1 MDSQST
7 SNAGSLNE
15 FQAGRLRVTCQ
26 YIDNLLGEIE
36 ETLHATASKAAFPR
50 FSPDVAPAQRRTI
63 EDYIARLRAQLV
75 RVLDG
80 QGISGEK
87 PSIPASRAIHVALGA
102 IDIAV
107 EELKPHYMRG
117 YGDVPE
123 AAAIELN
130 GIVGELRGLVS
141 RLDRYLAEGV
151 GQDLKL
157 RLQRLEQKS
166 NDLELLSKIEEIVA
180 GRGLVELR
188 ATIASIVDRAEDN
201 TFEIAVFGRVS
212 SGKSS
217 LLNAILETDVL
228 PVGVT
233 PITAVP
239 TRITYGEPSMR
250 VSFAEA
256 PALTL
261 EVTRL
266 AEFATEQQKPGNA
279 KRVTRI
285 TLTLPSARLRDGVTF
300 VDTPGLGSLATSGA
314 AETLAYLPKCDLGVV
329 LIDAGSTLTTEDLQ
343 TLLMLQLAAVPA
355 NVLLSK
361 SDLLGTEDRKTVIAY
376 AKQHIASECK
386 LELHVSPVSVLP
398 SHKNFLSLWFEE
410 QILPLYGHSQELR
423 MSSLRRKI
431 GVLRESVISALEV
444 QLERSQKS
452 TGERPDEVRATEA
465 RLRRAA
471 GLIEETRSAWEQ
483 EIEKIAEDLPEAFSE
498 MSARLIEAWSGKQ
511 ELAISTEKIVAD
523 FLLQFARRRVKK
535 LHDSLQALAIQL
547 RDDLRTSAANLSIMD
562 VPGDEE
568 FQSLVRGTPVFDPGS
583 VSAPEYRPT
592 IALMLGTRF
601 AERRLARRLY
611 KQLGPSISN
620 SLGTYLEV
628 LKEWVRLVTSQ
639 VDRRFETYAERYRAQ
654 AERSLG
660 GAALTAQEV
669 SAIEENLRVLRVP
682 QTFHFVEADSK
693 RGPQNQSPETV
704 RDIARHAHKG
714 ELS

>member
-1 MDSQST
+1 
-7 SNAGSLNE
+7 
-15 FQAGRLRVTCQ
+15 
-26 YIDNLLGEIE
+26 
-36 ETLHATASKAAFPR
+36 
-50 FSPDVAPAQRRTI
+50 
-63 EDYIARLRAQLV
+63 
-75 RVLDG
+75 
-80 QGISGEK
+80 
-87 PSIPASRAIHVALGA
+87 
-102 IDIAV
+102 
-107 EELKPHYMRG
+107 
-117 YGDVPE
+117 
-123 AAAIELN
+123 
-130 GIVGELRGLVS
+130 
-141 RLDRYLAEGV
+141 
-151 GQDLKL
+151 
-157 RLQRLEQKS
+157 
-166 NDLELLSKIEEIVA
+166 
-180 GRGLVELR
+180 
-188 ATIASIVDRAEDN
+188 
-201 TFEIAVFGRVS
+201 
-212 SGKSS
+212 
-217 LLNAILETDVL
+217 
-228 PVGVT
+228 
-233 PITAVP
+233 
-239 TRITYGEPSMR
+239 
-250 VSFAEA
+250 
-256 PALTL
+256 
-261 EVTRL
+261 
-266 AEFATEQQKPGNA
+266 
-279 KRVTRI
+279 
-285 TLTLPSARLRDGVTF
+285 
-300 VDTPGLGSLATSGA
+300 
-314 AETLAYLPKCDLGVV
+314 
-329 LIDAGSTLTTEDLQ
+329 
-343 TLLMLQLAAVPA
+343 MLQLAAVPA

-398 SHKNFLSLWFEE
+398 SHKNLLSLWFEE
-410 QILPLYGHSQELR
+410 QILPLYGRSQELR

-498 MSARLIEAWSGKQ
+498 MCARLIEAWSGKQ

-660 GAALTAQEV
+660 GAALTAEEV